1 MEEYIDAKIGDNGI
15 FFIIDLCISEDDMAG
30 LKETLI
36 KTIQKLPKN
45 IYAGLI
51 TFNRNVF
58 LHQFS
63 SQNSKT
69 IAFNGNEGTN

>member
-1 MEEYIDAKIGDNGI
+1 MGENGI
-15 FFIIDLCISEDDMAG
+15 FFIIDLCISEDDMIG

-36 KTIQKLPKN
+36 NTIRKLPKN

-51 TFNRNVF
+51 SFNRNVF

-63 SQNSKT
+63 SQNGKI
-69 IAFNGNEGTN
+69 IAFNGNEGM